1 MIVSL
6 HIFASRFSASSRR
19 FHPYLLCSGS
29 PFFCLDAP
37 EFARPVLSAGAAKPL
52 VTSQGGRKT
61 RKTANKRVVSEKQT
75 TGKGPVSDN
84 PAAAAPQK
92 CQSKLAESET
102 SKAAVLE
109 RFSALHGN
117 GPAGNKV
124 ILPHPPLIHTQ
135 SLSQPPLILRQG
147 CGPKTAL
154 KWYHEYGYRTLDD
167 LRTSDKLTHNQKVG
181 VRFYDDLRQKMPR
194 AEAEAIGAY
203 VEKAAKSFDSGYQ
216 CHIMVT
222 HPDGRSH
229 DGLVPKLLAELERV
243 PGLLVEH
250 LQCRSAAS
258 GYEDC
263 EQYMGICRL
272 PGGPGIHRRL
282 DIWAVPWDEIGA
294 ALVHWTGNTI
304 FNMRLRQLAAK
315 KGMRLSQHGLFAI
328 HDTTRDA
335 RTPRAK
341 DLADG
346 LSLIERCDGQA
357 YDIDHQRDEIFEP
370 VVSEAQVL

>member
-1 MIVSL
+1 MRGRAWFIFRRRWSRNDCLAPHFCFAIFSKLTKIPSISLMQRVS
-6 HIFASRFSASSRR
+6 I
-19 FHPYLLCSGS
+19 LLPRC
-29 PFFCLDAP
+29 PRVYR
-37 EFARPVLSAGAAKPL
+37 FARPVLSAGAAKPL

-109 RFSALHGN
+109 RFSALHG
-117 GPAGNKV
+117 
-124 ILPHPPLIHTQ
+124 
-135 SLSQPPLILRQG
+135 

-216 CHIMVT
+216 CHIM
-222 HPDGRSH
+222 GSYR
-229 DGLVPKLLAELERV
+229 
-243 PGLLVEH
+243 
-250 LQCRSAAS
+250 
-258 GYEDC
+258 
-263 EQYMGICRL
+263 
-272 PGGPGIHRRL
+272 
-282 DIWAVPWDEIGA
+282 
-294 ALVHWTGNTI
+294 
-304 FNMRLRQLAAK
+304 
-315 KGMRLSQHGLFAI
+315 
-328 HDTTRDA
+328 
-335 RTPRAK
+335 
-341 DLADG
+341 
-346 LSLIERCDGQA
+346 
-357 YDIDHQRDEIFEP
+357 
-370 VVSEAQVL
+370 